1 MDYIADEIE
10 GSQRRGV
17 LNSGCGTTPEYLTT
31 LKKKINLV
39 MEIARQYRNMT
50 ITILEPKTYFV
61 RYLVKLIRCTNK
73 LLPTYIGELKQ
84 GRRLEAFCI
93 TSGVHRPDIFW
104 DWCNN
109 ICRDMQGQTVYQD
122 LRENLDQ
129 LKALLLEVENVLMH
143 SEPTMFEKFFHR
155 EKQRY
160 PSTGVEHRFET
171 WLYDNNYPGI
181 ERLRELQALVVA
193 ETLKKGVL
201 DYADVSSQ
209 KELDEV
215 RLDYLKSLLPCDFE
229 TDDDFK
235 MACAKW
241 RRFIHWEGTIL
252 VIDYKKYGKYIQA
265 HFYDFSE
272 EQLQAIFELDM
283 MLKLIHKEMGRLKP
297 INEEKLT
304 ENRKPNEELFKFIH
318 PAICGGEEWNI
329 HEEIKRLVRN
339 HGIPEICD
347 YLYQM
352 SKEKKLLLPKMSS
365 VAYQELVRMGM
376 PKKAGYGEKNLN
388 KYYKK

>member
-1 MDYIADEIE
+1 MDYISNEME
-10 GSQRRGV
+10 RSQRGGA
-17 LNSGCGTTPEYLTT
+17 LNTGCRTTPEYLTT
-31 LKKKINLV
+31 LKKNINLV
-39 MEIARQYRNMT
+39 MEIARQYCDMT
-50 ITILEPKTYFV
+50 LTDLELKTFFVHYF
-61 RYLVKLIRCTNK
+61 VKLIRRTNK
-73 LLPTYIGELKQ
+73 LLPLYIGELRQ

-93 TSGVHRPDIFW
+93 SSGVHRHDIFW
-104 DWCNN
+104 EWCED
-109 ICRDMQGQTVYQD
+109 ICWDMEGQTVYHD
-122 LRENLDQ
+122 LKTNLDQ
-129 LKALLLEVENVLMH
+129 LKALLVEMENVLMH
-143 SEPTMFEKFFHR
+143 SEPAMFEKFFFSEEQH
-155 EKQRY
+155 Y
-160 PSTGVEHRFET
+160 STLDVEHRFET

-201 DYADVSSQ
+201 DYTEVSSQ

-215 RLDYLKSLLPCDFE
+215 KLDYLKSLLPCDFE

-283 MLKLIHKEMGRLKP
+283 MLKLIHKEMGRLVPKT
-297 INEEKLT
+297 EEKHIDA
-304 ENRKPNEELFKFIH
+304 RKPKEGLFKFIH
-318 PAICGGEEWNI
+318 PAICGGEEWKI
-329 HEEIKRLVRN
+329 HEEIKRLVSN
-339 HGIPEICD
+339 HGIPEICE

-352 SKEKKLLLPKMSS
+352 SQDKKILLPKMSS
-365 VAYQELVRMGM
+365 VAYPELVRMGM
-376 PKKAGYGEKNLN
+376 PKTTGYGEKNLN